1 MRLKCLL
8 WVAVFV
14 WAFAAYANVE
24 VSVSKPGLQA
34 GYFRTLVFQLS
45 NRGNTEVRG
54 KIHIDFKNNSRWT
67 REFTLATQSS
77 APIRVVF
84 PAKIAEFSPEISVQ
98 LGGSIIW
105 SDSYFPMEGS
115 RGKNLLYSNDLPET
129 LVCKVFGIEAKGYGI
144 APLAP
149 NEISA
154 DETDLLGIHKIVLSA
169 DIWHDLPADRRGSL
183 LKYAAA
189 GGILV
194 LLDPAAKPQSQALG
208 LGLVMTLNPESPDD
222 DMLHSIDSFERWDD
236 WSPAFDFET
245 PARQLNIHVVFFI
258 MLAVSLLIGPGVY
271 FYCSR
276 RKKLVHTVWLIP
288 ALSLGFA
295 LLLIVYIGWSEGW
308 QATGKAQNKIFLDLP
323 GKTAYCFSANGY
335 FSSVFPPGD
344 LVVFTGTR
352 FDSDTTSQ
360 SRSRRGEAGFD
371 VYDDGL
377 KQYWGNFLQS
387 RTKNLVNTF
396 TRAELPDYFEFR
408 RLSPER
414 ILVVSSYPAA
424 LRNFELIDEAGFTY
438 AAKEVMPGSQTEISK
453 TAAVPCQTEFSASDF
468 YHNQPFRLGFRAEA
482 AARVFAPG
490 IWVKTDRFTESTEIT
505 GRIGGIK

>member
-1 MRLKCLL
+1 MRFKCLL
-8 WVAVFV
+8 WVAVFL
-14 WAFAAYANVE
+14 WAFAAYANVD
-24 VSVSKPGLQA
+24 VAVSKPKLQA
-34 GYFRTLVFQLS
+34 GYFRTLIFELT
-45 NRGNTEVRG
+45 NRGNTEVKG

-67 REFTLATQSS
+67 REFTLAPQSS
-77 APIRVVF
+77 APLRVVF
-84 PAKIAEFSPEISVQ
+84 PAKIADGSPEISVQ

-105 SDSYFPMEGS
+105 SDSSFPMEES
-115 RGKNLLYSNDLPET
+115 RCKDLLYSNDLPET

-144 APLAP
+144 APLSP
-149 NEISA
+149 SEISA

-169 DIWHDLPADRRGSL
+169 KVWHDLPSDRRGSL

-208 LGLVMTLNPESPDD
+208 LGLLMTLNPESSDD
-222 DMLHSIDSFERWDD
+222 EVLHSFDSFERWDD
-236 WSPAFDFET
+236 WSPAFDFQT
-245 PARQLNIHVVFFI
+245 PARQLNIHAVFFI
-258 MLAVSLLIGPGVY
+258 MLVVSLLIGPGVY

-295 LLLIVYIGWSEGW
+295 LMLIVYIGWSEGW

-344 LVVFTGTR
+344 VVVVAGTM
-352 FDSDTTSQ
+352 FDSSTTSF
-360 SRSRRGEAGFD
+360 RSYRSTNGGFD
-371 VYDDGL
+371 VYDDGH

-387 RTKNLVNTF
+387 RTKNLINTF

-408 RLSPER
+408 RLSPDR
-414 ILVVSSYPAA
+414 ILAVSSYPAA

-438 AAKEVMPGSQTEISK
+438 AAKEVMPGSQTELSK
-453 TAAVPCQTEFSASDF
+453 TAEAPCPTEFSAPDF
-468 YHNQPFRLGFRAEA
+468 YQNQPFRLGFRAEA
-482 AARVFAPG
+482 AARVFAPA